1 MFLRRDHYYFQEHY
15 VDLYLDP
22 AEVNTR
28 IPLQAIF
35 FQQSKAIILESSYPE
50 LNRLFTVL
58 TDNPNLQIRIEG
70 HTDNIG
76 KAEDLFQLSEERA
89 AAIRDFSSTKR
100 YCVPSP
106 GHCRSWPKVPADG
119 QQQRCPASEEPTR
132 GNCNYQKNIVIRS
145 LARTPCLPCRTI
157 YDTLNTISQHKRI
170 QQMQFYST
178 NNPALRASLKEAIFK
193 GLPDDNGLFMP
204 VEIPGL
210 SDHFLQHLT
219 DYSFQEIAFEI
230 TRNLLHQDIPEKE
243 IRRIV
248 ETAIDFPAPAVKLD
262 DDTYI
267 LELFHGP
274 SLAFKD
280 FGARFMAQTM
290 AYFNQ
295 HEEKELVILV
305 ATSGDT
311 GGAVAAGFYKTPGIQ
326 VVILYPFRKSQSA
339 YRKNNSPPWGTIS
352 PHWKWT
358 APLTT
363 ARHWSK
369 RRFSDKEVNQPIRL
383 SSANSINIA
392 RLIPQSF
399 YYFEAYK
406 QVAGQGKPVVFS
418 IPSGN
423 FGNLTAGLV
432 GSKNGACP
440 SHHFIAATNAN
451 DVVPEYLT
459 SGAFT
464 PRPSQ
469 RTLSNAMD
477 VGAPSNFA
485 RMLDLYCST
494 WNNMRHDISGF
505 GFTDTETKVSHAGNK
520 AAIQLH
526 H

>member
-1 MFLRRDHYYFQEHY
+1 
-15 VDLYLDP
+15 
-22 AEVNTR
+22 
-28 IPLQAIF
+28 
-35 FQQSKAIILESSYPE
+35 
-50 LNRLFTVL
+50 
-58 TDNPNLQIRIEG
+58 
-70 HTDNIG
+70 
-76 KAEDLFQLSEERA
+76 
-89 AAIRDFSSTKR
+89 
-100 YCVPSP
+100 
-106 GHCRSWPKVPADG
+106 
-119 QQQRCPASEEPTR
+119 
-132 GNCNYQKNIVIRS
+132 
-145 LARTPCLPCRTI
+145 
-157 YDTLNTISQHKRI
+157 
-170 QQMQFYST
+170 MQFYST
-178 NNPALRASLKEAIFK
+178 NNPTLRASLKEAIFK
-193 GLPDDNGLFMP
+193 GLPEDKGLFMP
-204 VEIPGL
+204 VEIPRL

-326 VVILYPFRKSQSA
+326 VVILYPSGKV
-339 YRKNNSPPWGTIS
+339 SPLQEKQLTALGHNITALEVDGTFDDCQALV
-352 PHWKWT
+352 KKAFT
-358 APLTT
+358 
-363 ARHWSK
+363 
-369 RRFSDKEVNQPIRL
+369 DKEVNEPIRL

-399 YYFEAYK
+399 YYFEAFK
-406 QVAGQGKPVVFS
+406 QVTGQGKPVVFS

-423 FGNLTAGLV
+423 FGNLTAGLMAQKM
-432 GSKNGACP
+432 GLP
-440 SHHFIAATNAN
+440 IEHFIAATNAN

-505 GFTDTETKVSHAGNK
+505 GFSDTETKQAMREIKQRYNYIIDPHGAVGYLALRKYQETHPGHLGVVLETAHPSKFIEDVESILEQPIEVPERLQVLSNAEKHSVRMSTNYADFK
-520 AAIQLH
+520 SWLLERF
-526 H
+526 